1 MLILL
6 KITLNAQNSGS
17 VTYRI
22 KVEKEIKKIDKKNYD
37 FINKLEIIAKKF
49 ELKLNFS
56 KNNSF
61 YELVKPMKMNTEQ
74 ETLFKMAEIV
84 FKSNNKFYTSLNN
97 RKIITEKNFLGE
109 IFLVE
114 EAINETDWNLV
125 NEQKLIGNYNCFKA
139 ERIYRY
145 ESRKG
150 KESIRQEVWYAPAL
164 PFAFGPSEFVGFPGL
179 VIEVKSGNIIYYAE
193 KIEIFKNNNLVIKMP
208 LKGKKISPEN
218 FNKIAKEARE
228 NFLRN

>member
-109 IFLVE
+109 IFS
-114 EAINETDWNLV
+114 N
-125 NEQKLIGNYNCFKA
+125 
-139 ERIYRY
+139 
-145 ESRKG
+145 
-150 KESIRQEVWYAPAL
+150 
-164 PFAFGPSEFVGFPGL
+164 
-179 VIEVKSGNIIYYAE
+179 VK
-193 KIEIFKNNNLVIKMP
+193 
-208 LKGKKISPEN
+208 
-218 FNKIAKEARE
+218 
-228 NFLRN
+228 